1 MSFQDFAKN
10 FSKLEI
16 CNLGPDSVTDTSKK
30 RFQMTAHEGCW
41 KRRVNAGGCRNYIS
55 QYQLLSATATV
66 SSSRWS
72 SVATYGTPVCL
83 CHEAV

>member
-16 CNLGPDSVTDTSKK
+16 CNLGPDSATDTTKK
-30 RFQMTAHEGCW
+30 RFQMTVHEGCW

-55 QYQLLSATATV
+55 QYALMSASATV
-66 SSSRWS
+66 SEI
-72 SVATYGTPVCL
+72 C
-83 CHEAV
+83 

>member
-55 QYQLLSATATV
+55 QY
-66 SSSRWS
+66 
-72 SVATYGTPVCL
+72 
-83 CHEAV
+83 

>member
-16 CNLGPDSVTDTSKK
+16 CNLGPDSAADAAQK

-41 KRRVNAGGCRNYIS
+41 KRRVNAGGCRNYLS
-55 QYQLLSATATV
+55 QYSSLSASATV
-66 SSSRWS
+66 SEICSSPLAER
-72 SVATYGTPVCL
+72 VAE
-83 CHEAV
+83 H